1 MTPRGRLWSPP
12 LWLGF
17 LWGVAEGTLFF
28 IVPDIILSWASLS
41 SARNGLRTL
50 CATVAGS
57 LVAGVL
63 MYGWASWRPESS
75 RAVVASVPFVTPSMF
90 ERVRADYLKHG
101 AAGML
106 KGPGSGIPYK
116 VYAVLAPPVCPLA
129 TFVVMSIP
137 ARIERLALSW
147 LSFTI
152 LGRIFASWLTK
163 HPRGATLLFAVF
175 WIVIYA
181 FYWARICAT

>member
-50 CATVAGS
+50 CAIVAGS

-63 MYGWASWRPESS
+63 MCGWASWQLESS

-106 KGPGSGIPYK
+106 KGPVGHGVKGATPDGSERAASGLTQGSPRPAQHLVRSPARK
-116 VYAVLAPPVCPLA
+116 REKHD
-129 TFVVMSIP
+129 P
-137 ARIERLALSW
+137 ARIDPL
-147 LSFTI
+147 
-152 LGRIFASWLTK
+152 
-163 HPRGATLLFAVF
+163 
-175 WIVIYA
+175 
-181 FYWARICAT
+181 

>member
-1 MTPRGRLWSPP
+1 MTPRENLWSPP

-28 IVPDIILSWASLS
+28 IVPDVLLSWASLS
-41 SARNGLRTL
+41 GARNGLRTL
-50 CATVAGS
+50 CAIVAGS

-63 MYGWASWRPESS
+63 MYGWASWRPVSS
-75 RAVVASVPFVTPSMF
+75 RAVVASVPFVTPHMF
-90 ERVRADYLKHG
+90 ERVSLDYLKHG

-106 KGPGSGIPYK
+106 QGPGSGIPYK
-116 VYAVLAPPVCPLA
+116 VYAVLAPPVVPLA
-129 TFVVMSIP
+129 TFVLMSIP

-147 LSFTI
+147 LGFTI
-152 LGRIFASWLTK
+152 LGRIFGGWLTK
-163 HPRGATLLFAVF
+163 HPRGAALLFLTF
-175 WIVIYA
+175 WIVTYA

>member
-1 MTPRGRLWSPP
+1 MTPRENLWSPP

-28 IVPDIILSWASLS
+28 IVPDVILSWASLS
-41 SARNGLRTL
+41 GARNGLRTL
-50 CATVAGS
+50 CAIVAGS
-57 LVAGVL
+57 LVAGAL

-75 RAVVASVPFVTPSMF
+75 RAVVASVPFVTPRMF
-90 ERVRADYLKHG
+90 ERVSLDYLKHG

-106 KGPGSGIPYK
+106 QGPGSGIPYK
-116 VYAVLAPPVCPLA
+116 VYAVLAPPVCPLG

-147 LSFTI
+147 IGFTI
-152 LGRIFASWLTK
+152 LGRIFADWLTK
-163 HPRGATLLFAVF
+163 HSRWTGLLFAAF
-175 WIVIYA
+175 WIGTYVV
-181 FYWARICAT
+181 YWVRICAT